1 MRKILVIAAILMFMA
16 MPAFALK
23 TANWVGGDFTASG
36 YSDPI
41 LINGYFSISILFD
54 GAGSVDLQRC
64 RSNGV
69 AATCAEDSTNWKTID
84 TYTVDIENTGLAA
97 GPLIYYRLKF
107 TVSSGT
113 IAGELYQ

>member
-1 MRKILVIAAILMFMA
+1 MRKILVIVAILMFMA
-16 MPAFALK
+16 MPVFALK

-54 GAGSVDLQRC
+54 GSGSVDLQRC
-64 RSNGV
+64 RSDGV
-69 AATCAEDSTNWKTID
+69 AATCAESSANWKTVD
-84 TYTVDIENTGLAA
+84 TYTEDVENTGLAV
-97 GPLIYYRLKF
+97 GPLVYYRLSF

-113 IAGELYQ
+113 ITGELYQ